1 MIYNIAT
8 FDTDVIR
15 GPWTTAPYDGHFG
28 LNPWGYAFLV
38 ANWCAF
44 SLGMASALAASS
56 MTHAYEKLRTNV
68 ERHRFTSALSSFASV
83 IGLLFRLALI
93 SFIVGFGLFGMAK
106 MVRSMAWLKSLFVV
120 WSMG

>member
-15 GPWTTAPYDGHFG
+15 GPWTTAPHDGYFG
-28 LNPWGYAFLV
+28 LNPWGYTFLV

-44 SLGMASALAASS
+44 SLGMASALAASA
-56 MTHAYEKLRTNV
+56 MTHAYEKLDTSI
-68 ERHRFTSALSSFASV
+68 ERHHFASTLSYFASV
-83 IGLLFRLALI
+83 IGMLFQTALV

-106 MVRSMAWLKSLFVV
+106 MVCPTI
-120 WSMG
+120 